1 MGKIQYSILPGLF
14 AAANQQ
20 FIEKCSELYSNHYGI
35 WGGEGVH
42 PNKNIKLSP
51 NKLQDWLAN
60 ENVSIYY
67 ASDNDNIIG
76 YAIAFSKDEK
86 GYGIVTWVTQL
97 SDLRRYVCNKR
108 KCNAYS
114 GYRIGFVISALYSIC

>member
-42 PNKNIKLSP
+42 PIK
-51 NKLQDWLAN
+51 
-60 ENVSIYY
+60 
-67 ASDNDNIIG
+67 
-76 YAIAFSKDEK
+76 
-86 GYGIVTWVTQL
+86 T
-97 SDLRRYVCNKR
+97 
-108 KCNAYS
+108 
-114 GYRIGFVISALYSIC
+114 